1 MTDVTGFRTYKR
13 HREVLKEPW
22 RSSKKIFFKNKFLDK
37 LNRMLFN
44 KTFYSRI
51 MQNKIRL
58 FLKNKYV
65 DLFLIILIIFNVV
78 CLGFETDKSIYSTYK
93 SFFEQI
99 ELISVIIFT
108 IEYILRVISLKSFK
122 SLFHPLM
129 IIDFLAILPFYLP
142 FLDVDLRVLR
152 MFRLVKALRVLR
164 TLRILRIFKLARYFD
179 ALQLIGKV
187 MFKKRHELVSILGL
201 LLFSIFISSFFMF
214 YAESEA
220 QPKVFTNILDTFWW
234 SMVTFTTVGYGDMV
248 PITPL
253 GKFISAVVVLIGI
266 MLFALPTSILTA
278 EFLNEFQKTDIEKK
292 EQNIQN

>member
-1 MTDVTGFRTYKR
+1 
-13 HREVLKEPW
+13 
-22 RSSKKIFFKNKFLDK
+22 
-37 LNRMLFN
+37 
-44 KTFYSRI
+44 
-51 MQNKIRL
+51 
-58 FLKNKYV
+58 
-65 DLFLIILIIFNVV
+65 
-78 CLGFETDKSIYSTYK
+78 
-93 SFFEQI
+93 
-99 ELISVIIFT
+99 
-108 IEYILRVISLKSFK
+108 
-122 SLFHPLM
+122 M

-152 MFRLVKALRVLR
+152 MFRLVKTLRVLR

-187 MFKKRHELVSILGL
+187 ICKKRHELISILGL

-278 EFLNEFQKTDIEKK
+278 EFLNEFQNNDKGKK
-292 EQNIQN
+292 NNA